1 MRFHVLLCLF
11 AAGASALPSV
21 PSASR
26 VLRLFEKFQRD
37 HGVTYDSAEER
48 HTRLAVFSL
57 NVDTIDAHNAL
68 PGRTYVAGVTRFT
81 DLTDL
86 ERRER
91 FAMKQPRSP
100 ALPELL
106 EQGEVQEGIL
116 EPPTAAAASIDWR
129 DFGAVTGV
137 KNQGQCGSCW
147 CVPVGLIA
155 YVRVVCGLT
164 LCAWV
169 RARAAAS
176 AVFRDAVRACVVCA
190 CVCVCVNENVVRA
203 RAPGIVTMCVRVRRS
218 TVCLG
223 ARQSSLPS
231 FLSSHNPSIP
241 PHPPPPLN
249 PPSRNLHPSTRTR
262 RVFSATGAMEGADA
276 ISRGSNATSLSEE
289 QYMAC
294 YGKGTKPPT
303 KVCPTST

>member
-1 MRFHVLLCLF
+1 MRFHVLLLCLF

-21 PSASR
+21 PSAR

-37 HGVTYDSAEER
+37 HGVTYDSPEER

-57 NVDTIDAHNAL
+57 NVDTIDAHNAR

-100 ALPELL
+100 ALPQLM
-106 EQGEVQEGIL
+106 QQREVQEGIL
-116 EPPTAAAASIDWR
+116 EPTAAAASIDWR
-129 DFGAVTGV
+129 DSGAVTGV

-155 YVRVVCGLT
+155 YSYVRVVCGLT

-169 RARAAAS
+169 RARAAS
-176 AVFRDAVRACVVCA
+176 AAFRDACARASCVRACVCA
-190 CVCVCVNENVVRA
+190 CVC
-203 RAPGIVTMCVRVRRS
+203 
-218 TVCLG
+218 LG
-223 ARQSSLPS
+223 S
-231 FLSSHNPSIP
+231 
-241 PHPPPPLN
+241 
-249 PPSRNLHPSTRTR
+249 
-262 RVFSATGAMEGADA
+262 
-276 ISRGSNATSLSEE
+276 
-289 QYMAC
+289 
-294 YGKGTKPPT
+294 
-303 KVCPTST
+303 